1 MSALTVDTIYDTT
14 YNISRRFPYVKMGK
28 AVGADMYAVQGY
40 AL

>member
-1 MSALTVDTIYDTT
+1 MSALNVDTIYDTT

-28 AVGADMYAVQGY
+28 AVGADMYAVQGH

>member
-1 MSALTVDTIYDTT
+1 MSTSNVDTIYDTT

-28 AVGADMYAVQGY
+28 AVGADMYDVQGY